1 MQKRERIY
9 SLDVLKILGTVIV
22 VFHHYQQYME
32 VKFPNGVNYFFGQFF
47 FGYVVEL
54 FFLLSGFF
62 AWHYVKKIQD
72 GLSFRQFFG
81 KTWLRFAPFLVL
93 GAFASGLLHIVYQKL
108 FYAPFM
114 DTSVSLWNILKA
126 ALGIHSGWMF
136 APQEPINGHTW
147 YISVLLLCY
156 VILWCLVRIS
166 QRKNISPCLLFA
178 GMTVLGI
185 FLWETKCGLPFLYKD
200 NARGYMSFF
209 FGLLMAQ
216 LLEIA
221 PVGRKGTLSC
231 LAVILLLTFLF
242 AAKYTYVADGL
253 NYLLLYVYFP
263 CFVIVFLSEPMQK
276 LFRHTLVG
284 TVSALSVNTYMWHGS
299 ILRALRIL
307 TNLRPQ
313 LIPLQNRTTM
323 YLVMVFCFLCGT
335 VSHFALEKPYNK
347 YLSTRSSRQI
357 QQVQ

>member
-1 MQKRERIY
+1 MA
-9 SLDVLKILGTVIV
+9 LC
-22 VFHHYQQYME
+22 
-32 VKFPNGVNYFFGQFF
+32 
-47 FGYVVEL
+47 
-54 FFLLSGFF
+54 
-62 AWHYVKKIQD
+62 KKIQD

-185 FLWETKCGLPFLYKD
+185 FLWETKC
-200 NARGYMSFF
+200 
-209 FGLLMAQ
+209 
-216 LLEIA
+216 
-221 PVGRKGTLSC
+221 
-231 LAVILLLTFLF
+231 
-242 AAKYTYVADGL
+242 
-253 NYLLLYVYFP
+253 
-263 CFVIVFLSEPMQK
+263 FV
-276 LFRHTLVG
+276 
-284 TVSALSVNTYMWHGS
+284 
-299 ILRALRIL
+299 
-307 TNLRPQ
+307 
-313 LIPLQNRTTM
+313 
-323 YLVMVFCFLCGT
+323 
-335 VSHFALEKPYNK
+335 
-347 YLSTRSSRQI
+347 
-357 QQVQ
+357 